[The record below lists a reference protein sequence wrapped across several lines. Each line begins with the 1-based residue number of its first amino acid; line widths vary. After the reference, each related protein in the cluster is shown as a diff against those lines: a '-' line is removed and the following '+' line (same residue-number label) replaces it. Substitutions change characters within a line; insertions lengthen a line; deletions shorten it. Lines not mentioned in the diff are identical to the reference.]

1 MENLK
6 SSLFV
11 IGNLLVFF
19 SIYSFIPGIIDY
31 LYQGTDWVVFFV
43 ISIVCLFTGLNVSF
57 IFKRKDKDVEVLSA
71 FLLTLISWVLLTFIG
86 ALPFYLGTT
95 SLTLID
101 AFFESM
107 SGLTTTG
114 ATVIQNLDS
123 TSKSILI
130 WRAMLQWLG
139 GIGII
144 VMAITIL
151 PLLNVGGMQV
161 FRSESSDT
169 SEKILPRSREIAV
182 AIFKIYFALTVI
194 CAFFYFIFGMNA
206 FDAIAHSMTTIATGG
221 FSTYTNSFK
230 HFNSFEIELI
240 AIIFIIL
247 GSIPFLSY
255 LKFVKGN
262 RTIFFSDKQI
272 QGFIFFLTFSILII
286 ILYGIIYLQ
295 QDLLTSLRSA
305 LFNVTSIIS
314 GTGFTTN
321 DYSGWG
327 NFAIF
332 YFLLLMLI
340 GGCAGSTT
348 CGIKIF
354 RFQIIGQFIKKQI
367 KNIFYPHGVFPIK
380 YNNQSIDDK
389 FLSSVL
395 TFVCLYIGIFL
406 LLSLLLSLT
415 GLDLITSISGAAT
428 SISNVGP
435 GLGDTIGPSENFA
448 YLSNLAK
455 WFLIMGMLLGRLE
468 LFTVL
473 ILFLPSF
480 WKN

>member
-1 MENLK
+1 
-6 SSLFV
+6 
-11 IGNLLVFF
+11 
-19 SIYSFIPGIIDY
+19 
-31 LYQGTDWVVFFV
+31 
-43 ISIVCLFTGLNVSF
+43 
-57 IFKRKDKDVEVLSA
+57 
-71 FLLTLISWVLLTFIG
+71 
-86 ALPFYLGTT
+86 
-95 SLTLID
+95 
-101 AFFESM
+101 
-107 SGLTTTG
+107 
-114 ATVIQNLDS
+114 
-123 TSKSILI
+123 
-130 WRAMLQWLG
+130 
-139 GIGII
+139 
-144 VMAITIL
+144 
-151 PLLNVGGMQV
+151 MQV

-395 TFVCLYIGIFL
+395 TFVCLYIGIFFIIIPVVV
-406 LLSLLLSLT
+406 T
-415 GLDLITSISGAAT
+415 YRFR
-428 SISNVGP
+428 SNNLNIWCGNVYIKCGS

>member
-1 MENLK
+1 MNSGIKTVFLISGYLLIILSLVMLIPYFVEQLLGSGSHIFAICAVLTAFIGILLVITNQTTNKKLNIQHAFLMT
-6 SSLFV
+6 SLAWIIISLF
-11 IGNLLVFF
+11 GSLPFMF
-19 SIYSFIPGIIDY
+19 S
-31 LYQGTDWVVFFV
+31 T
-43 ISIVCLFTGLNVSF
+43 LN
-57 IFKRKDKDVEVLSA
+57 
-71 FLLTLISWVLLTFIG
+71 LTF
-86 ALPFYLGTT
+86 T
-95 SLTLID
+95 D
-101 AFFESM
+101 AYFETM
-107 SGLTTTG
+107 SGITTTG
-114 ATVIQNLDS
+114 S
-123 TSKSILI
+123 TILIDVERSSKGILI
-130 WRAMLQWLG
+130 WRALLQWLG

-272 QGFIFFLTFSILII
+272 QGFIFFLAFSILII